1 MTENQNEQSKA
12 AEDQKPKPAQQP
24 EPDDPLGSGCG
35 FMPGE
40 GI

>member
-1 MTENQNEQSKA
+1 MTEETKKY
-12 AEDQKPKPAQQP
+12 EDKSKPAPQP
-24 EPDDPLGSGCG
+24 KPDDPLGSFGPG